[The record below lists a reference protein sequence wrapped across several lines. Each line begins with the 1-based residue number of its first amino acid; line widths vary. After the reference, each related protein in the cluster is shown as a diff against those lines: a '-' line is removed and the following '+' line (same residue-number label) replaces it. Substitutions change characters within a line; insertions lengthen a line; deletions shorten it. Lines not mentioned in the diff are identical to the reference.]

1 VQSELQGCEGME
13 SLSGV
18 SVVESVAVSV
28 VESVAVSVVESVA
41 VSVFTS
47 ILKERVTFVN

>member
-1 VQSELQGCEGME
+1 MQSELQGCEGME

-28 VESVAVSVVESVA
+28 VESVAVSV
-41 VSVFTS
+41 FTS